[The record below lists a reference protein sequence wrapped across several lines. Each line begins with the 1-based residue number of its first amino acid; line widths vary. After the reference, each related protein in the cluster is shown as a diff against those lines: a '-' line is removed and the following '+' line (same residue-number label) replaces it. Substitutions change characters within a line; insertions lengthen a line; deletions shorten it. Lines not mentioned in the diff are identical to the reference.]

1 MNILILT
8 PIHPTQIE
16 EMGYLYSQWGE
27 VASIASPQML
37 ALVWSE
43 STDLPYAVTNNH
55 ITNECKKKP
64 KELFKQYDKPNLI
77 VFGNI
82 DKNTKIK
89 FDYILAYTSHFS
101 EDETCW
107 DLYLREVEKRLD
119 NTDVERVEWF
129 DKTDAEYIFP
139 TLYHLNLFLQTILK
153 VDTNANLQSK
163 TN

>member
-16 EMGYLYSQWGE
+16 EMGYLYNQWGE

-77 VFGNI
+77 VFGNL
-82 DKNTKIK
+82 DKHTKIK
-89 FDYILAYTSHFS
+89 FDYILAYTSHLA
-101 EDETCW
+101 ENETCW
-107 DLYLREVEKRLD
+107 DLYLREVENRLND
-119 NTDVERVEWF
+119 TDVERVEWF
-129 DKTDAEYIFP
+129 DKTDAEYTFP

-153 VDTNANLQSK
+153 GDTNADLQSK